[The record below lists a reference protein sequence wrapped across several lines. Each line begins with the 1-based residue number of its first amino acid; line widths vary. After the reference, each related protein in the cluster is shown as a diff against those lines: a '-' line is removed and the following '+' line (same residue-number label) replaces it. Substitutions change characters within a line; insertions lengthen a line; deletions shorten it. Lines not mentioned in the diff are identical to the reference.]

1 MKVMNNNFEK
11 AIQLLQE
18 GRAIIIPTDTVYGLA
33 AIPTKEA
40 INLLY
45 TLKKRDKA
53 KKILALVA
61 DYSDFEKLTADVD
74 YKLIKHFLPGALSI
88 ICKTNKKFLPLLGP
102 TIGIRIPDCD
112 LTRNL
117 IRKVGGILMTTS
129 ANISGEPPATKISS
143 ISKELLDNVPLILET
158 DKHLSG
164 IPSTIISYLDNHYTL
179 IRSGQIDFKDILKI
193 GGKK

>member
-1 MKVMNNNFEK
+1 M
-11 AIQLLQE
+11 
-18 GRAIIIPTDTVYGLA
+18 YGLA

-61 DYSDFEKLTADVD
+61 DYSDFEKLTTDVD

-88 ICKTNKKFLPLLGP
+88 ICKTNKEFLPLLGP

>member
-61 DYSDFEKLTADVD
+61 DYSDFEKLTTDVD
-74 YKLIKHFLPGALSI
+74 YKLIKHFLPGAL
-88 ICKTNKKFLPLLGP
+88 
-102 TIGIRIPDCD
+102 
-112 LTRNL
+112 
-117 IRKVGGILMTTS
+117 
-129 ANISGEPPATKISS
+129 
-143 ISKELLDNVPLILET
+143 
-158 DKHLSG
+158 
-164 IPSTIISYLDNHYTL
+164 
-179 IRSGQIDFKDILKI
+179 
-193 GGKK
+193 